1 METHELMTAS
11 LVPFSSEQKIRFG
24 IIGCGWFGRV
34 HVERLTDIPNCQ
46 VAALSDLDVG
56 AMQRLTEKVSAHL
69 LPENGQIAM
78 YTDYRDLLTSGILDA
93 VVIASPNKWH
103 VEQIVAALEQNLHVL
118 SEKPLS
124 MSPVE
129 VQRVCDAKS
138 TSDRLVAVAYQS
150 RYRRDA
156 RALKSALASG
166 KWGKVNSVSVYSCED
181 WKTNNIGTWRHD
193 PDKCPG
199 GFFGDANSHQLDV
212 IFWLT
217 GLEATW
223 VRATMENRGT
233 PVPLVTWGEARLR
246 ETGSA
251 RLYSTPSP
259 SSEPPAGEIP
269 FTFTFVGD
277 AHFWHEEIYINTDKA
292 NFVIR
297 DGQLLFAQNSE
308 PLHPF
313 PDSERDPD
321 TLTLPDSPDLA
332 FVTQLR
338 GGAPVVST
346 PETVWPVL
354 RFTLAAIQ
362 SASSGS
368 VALKIG

>member
-1 METHELMTAS
+1 MTATS
-11 LVPFSSEQKIRFG
+11 VPFSSEQKIRFG

-46 VAALSDLDVG
+46 VTALSDLDEG
-56 AMQRLTEKVSAHL
+56 AMQRLVEKVPSNL
-69 LPENGQIAM
+69 LSESCEIATF
-78 YTDYRDLLTSGILDA
+78 TDYRDLLTSGLLDA

-124 MSPVE
+124 MSPLE
-129 VQRVCDAKS
+129 VQRVCDATAKS
-138 TSDRLVAVAYQS
+138 DLLVAVAYQS
-150 RYRRDA
+150 RYRKDA

-166 KWGKVNSVSVYSCED
+166 KWGKVNSISVFSCED

-193 PDKCPG
+193 PEKCPG
-199 GFFGDANSHQLDV
+199 GFFGDANSHQLDL

-233 PVPLVTWGEARLR
+233 PVSLVSWGEARLR
-246 ETGSA
+246 EVGSA
-251 RLYSTPSP
+251 RPYITPTAAP
-259 SSEPPAGEIP
+259 TPPEGDIP

-277 AHFWHEEIYINTDKA
+277 AHFWHEEIYINTDRA
-292 NFVIR
+292 NFLIR
-297 DGQLLFAQNSE
+297 DGQLLYAHENQRM
-308 PLHPF
+308 LPF
-313 PDSERDPD
+313 PNSERDTE
-321 TLTLPDSPDLA
+321 TLTLPDIPDLA

-354 RFTLAAIQ
+354 RFTLAALE
-362 SASSGS
+362 SASSGT

>member
-1 METHELMTAS
+1 MTAS
-11 LVPFSSEQKIRFG
+11 PVYYSPEQKIRFG
-24 IIGCGWFGRV
+24 IVGCGWFGRV

-46 VAALSDLDVG
+46 VVALSDLDEG
-56 AMQRLTEKVSAHL
+56 AMQRLTEKVPAHL
-69 LPENGQIAM
+69 LPESGKIATF
-78 YTDYRDLLTSGILDA
+78 TDYRNLLTSGLLDA

-129 VQRVCDAKS
+129 VQRVCDAKAK
-138 TSDRLVAVAYQS
+138 SDRLVAVAYQS

-156 RALKSALASG
+156 RALKSALSSG
-166 KWGKVNSVSVYSCED
+166 KWGKVNSISVYSGED

-193 PDKCPG
+193 PEKCPG
-199 GFFGDANSHQLDV
+199 GFFGDANSHQLDL

-217 GLEATW
+217 GLEAAW

-246 ETGSA
+246 EVGAA
-251 RLYSTPSP
+251 RLYTASTPAP
-259 SSEPPAGEIP
+259 EPPSGEIP

-277 AHFWHEEIYINTDKA
+277 SHYWHEEIYINTDKA
-292 NFVIR
+292 NFLIR
-297 DGQLLFAQNSE
+297 DGVLLYAQNNE
-308 PLHPF
+308 QLQPF
-313 PDSERDPD
+313 PDSERDPES
-321 TLTLPDSPDLA
+321 LTLPDSPDLA

-338 GGAPVVST
+338 GGAAVVSS

-354 RFTLAAIQ
+354 RFTLAALE
-362 SASSGS
+362 SASNGNI
-368 VALKIG
+368 ALKIG